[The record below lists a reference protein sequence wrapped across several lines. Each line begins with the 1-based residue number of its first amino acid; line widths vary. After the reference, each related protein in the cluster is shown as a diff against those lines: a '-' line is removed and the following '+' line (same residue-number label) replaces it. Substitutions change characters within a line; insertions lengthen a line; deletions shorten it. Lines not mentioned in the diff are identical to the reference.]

1 MPSLERRSSI
11 EGQPCI
17 FLKNE
22 DALKQNQVL
31 INYFEKI
38 IDSTIPESFE
48 EGKDYVSKQYWKDRL
63 SNVFHEMLG
72 DYEKKEYDQVW
83 REMVKTEH
91 KQVIEFIER
100 FGNNEQKK

>member
-1 MPSLERRSSI
+1 M
-11 EGQPCI
+11 
-17 FLKNE
+17 
-22 DALKQNQVL
+22 

-38 IDSTIPESFE
+38 IDSTLPESFE
-48 EGKDYVSKQYWKDRL
+48 KGKDYVSKQYWKDTL
-63 SNVFHEMLG
+63 SSVFHEMLG

-100 FGNNEQKK
+100 FGNNEAKK

>member
-1 MPSLERRSSI
+1 MPLGRSYNCDD
-11 EGQPCI
+11 QPCI

-38 IDSTIPESFE
+38 IDSTLPESFE
-48 EGKDYVSKQYWKDRL
+48 EGKDYVSKQYWKDTL
-63 SNVFHEMLG
+63 SSVFHEMLG

-91 KQVIEFIER
+91 YTSYAVR
-100 FGNNEQKK
+100 H